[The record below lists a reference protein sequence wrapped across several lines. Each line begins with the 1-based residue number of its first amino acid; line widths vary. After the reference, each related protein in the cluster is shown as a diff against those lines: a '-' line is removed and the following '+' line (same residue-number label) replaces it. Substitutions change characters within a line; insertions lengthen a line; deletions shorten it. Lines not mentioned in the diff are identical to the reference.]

1 MSSEE
6 SIKIEPI
13 GFVRN
18 QAVGDEVKDKSRTSE
33 IVVNPELAQA
43 LEGIAGFSHLFV
55 LFWLSE
61 ISTEQRK
68 MLKVH
73 PRGRRDLPLLGV
85 FATRT
90 NLRPNPIGLTLVE
103 LVNVEGNV
111 LTVRG
116 LDAFNDFQLHRLT
129 RYRFGPGGVDLGPGE
144 SDGRRLAVVHP
155 DSQEG
160 PNAFRKCE
168 TQLAGT
174 AELAEDRPSCGQYS
188 PVESVRG
195 TFDLQR
201 LDEAGGRRGQRHA
214 VNRLRE
220 TSFEVEHR

>member
-6 SIKIEPI
+6 SIKMKPI
-13 GFVRN
+13 GFVRT
-18 QAVGDEVKDKSRTSE
+18 QAVCDEVKDKSRTSE

-43 LEGIAGFSHLFV
+43 LEGITGFSHLFV

-68 MLKVH
+68 MLKVY

-103 LVNVEGNV
+103 LVNVKGNV

-116 LDAFNDFQLHRLT
+116 LDAFNGTPVLDIKPYDFWDVAKDAKVPKWWAKLESEKLGSLKSEFCSEPFRSLH
-129 RYRFGPGGVDLGPGE
+129 
-144 SDGRRLAVVHP
+144 
-155 DSQEG
+155 
-160 PNAFRKCE
+160 
-168 TQLAGT
+168 
-174 AELAEDRPSCGQYS
+174 
-188 PVESVRG
+188 
-195 TFDLQR
+195 
-201 LDEAGGRRGQRHA
+201 
-214 VNRLRE
+214 
-220 TSFEVEHR
+220 TS